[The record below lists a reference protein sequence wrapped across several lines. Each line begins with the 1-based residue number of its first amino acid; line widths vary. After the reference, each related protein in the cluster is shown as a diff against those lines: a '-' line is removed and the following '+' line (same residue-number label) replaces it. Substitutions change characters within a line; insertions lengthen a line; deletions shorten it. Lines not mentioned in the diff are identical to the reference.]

1 MLWKGSKQAQGKY
14 FLEAGALSRRI
25 TSMSQRNA
33 LLTIV
38 LIGYAAFGSSL
49 VVAQDRPLRTVD
61 SETVPA
67 GTLRA
72 EIGFDFLQD
81 VGFPVSGLRGDET
94 SVGVL
99 DLRMGVG
106 KIVEVEV
113 AGAIQNFLDVKSR
126 GTSFVPNLSLTGV
139 NSTHDTGDFTLA
151 TKVRILK
158 NDGKRPGLVFKFGF
172 IMPNSNQARGIGTNT
187 TNVFALV
194 ALEEQI
200 RKLSVFGNLGLEILQ
215 APNALFTQNDVL
227 IYGGAFKYPILRKV
241 NLLGEVNGLYS
252 SRNINDALI
261 GTQSTGQ
268 ARLGLQIG
276 VGGFTWDLAGIRGL
290 NKFDPRSG
298 FTFGI
303 SKDFRVFDYHKIE

>member
-1 MLWKGSKQAQGKY
+1 MARANFSIKILRLPAKWTTMRVLACTVACIVGCIVTS
-14 FLEAGALSRRI
+14 GAH
-25 TSMSQRNA
+25 
-33 LLTIV
+33 
-38 LIGYAAFGSSL
+38 
-49 VVAQDRPLRTVD
+49 AQDRPLRTVD
-61 SETVPA
+61 AETVPA
-67 GTLRA
+67 GTLRT

-81 VGFPVSGLRGDET
+81 VGFPLSGLRGDET
-94 SVGVL
+94 SVGVV

-113 AGAIQNFLDVKSR
+113 EGAIQNFLDVKSR

-151 TKVRILK
+151 TKIRLLR
-158 NDGKRPGLVFKFGF
+158 NEGKRPGIAFKFGF

-227 IYGGAFKYPILRKV
+227 MYGGAFRYPIVRNV
-241 NLLGEVNGLYS
+241 NLVGEVNGLYAD
-252 SRNINDALI
+252 RHINNALI

-268 ARLGLQIG
+268 ARLGLQITA
-276 VGGFTWDLAGIRGL
+276 GGFTWDLAGVRGL
-290 NKFDPRSG
+290 NKYDPSSG

-303 SKDFRVFDYHKIE
+303 SKDFRLFDFNKVE

>member
-1 MLWKGSKQAQGKY
+1 
-14 FLEAGALSRRI
+14 
-25 TSMSQRNA
+25 MSQRNTLLTLA
-33 LLTIV
+33 LLA
-38 LIGYAAFGSSL
+38 YAAFAIPL
-49 VVAQDRPLRTVD
+49 ALAQDRPLRTVD
-61 SETVPA
+61 TETVPA
-67 GTLRA
+67 GTLRT

-106 KIVEVEV
+106 KIVEVQVE
-113 AGAIQNFLDVKSR
+113 GAIQNFLDVKSR

-151 TKVRILK
+151 TKIRILK
-158 NDGKRPGLVFKFGF
+158 NDGRRPGLAFKFGF
-172 IMPNSNQARGIGTNT
+172 IMPNSNQSRGIGTNT

-200 RKLSVFGNLGLEILQ
+200 RKLTVFGNLGLEILQ

-241 NLLGEVNGLYS
+241 NVVAEVNGLYS
-252 SRNINDALI
+252 SRNINNALI

-268 ARLGLQIG
+268 ARLGLQIAA
-276 VGGFTWDLAGIRGL
+276 GGFTWDLAGIRGL
-290 NKFDPRSG
+290 NKFDARSG
-298 FTFGI
+298 FIFGI
-303 SKDFRVFDYHKIE
+303 SKDFRLFDYNKIE

>member
-1 MLWKGSKQAQGKY
+1 
-14 FLEAGALSRRI
+14 
-25 TSMSQRNA
+25 MSQRNR
-33 LLTIV
+33 LLTLALV
-38 LIGYAAFGSSL
+38 AYAAFATPWAS
-49 VVAQDRPLRTVD
+49 AQDRPLRTVD
-61 SETVPA
+61 TETVPA
-67 GTLRA
+67 GTLRT

-94 SVGVL
+94 RVGVI

-113 AGAIQNFLDVKSR
+113 EGAIQNFLDVKSR

-151 TKVRILK
+151 TKIRILK
-158 NDGKRPGLVFKFGF
+158 NDGKRPGLAFKFGF

-187 TNVFALV
+187 TNVFALI
-194 ALEEQI
+194 ALEEQL
-200 RKLSVFGNLGLEILQ
+200 RKLTVFGNLGLEILQ

-227 IYGGAFKYPILRKV
+227 IYGGAFRYPILGKV
-241 NLLGEVNGLYS
+241 NPVGEVNGLYS

-268 ARLGLQIG
+268 ARLGLQI
-276 VGGFTWDLAGIRGL
+276 VAGGFTWDLAGIRGL
-290 NKFDPRSG
+290 NKFDARSG

-303 SKDFRVFDYHKIE
+303 SKDFRLFDYNKIE

>member
-1 MLWKGSKQAQGKY
+1 MAQAN
-14 FLEAGALSRRI
+14 SSVRIRRLLAAAAV
-25 TSMSQRNA
+25 MNA
-33 LLTIV
+33 VMCFVASGL
-38 LIGYAAFGSSL
+38 G
-49 VVAQDRPLRTVD
+49 AQDRPLGTVD
-61 SETVPA
+61 TETVPA
-67 GTLRA
+67 GTLRT

-81 VGFPVSGLRGDET
+81 TGFPLSGLRGDET

-113 AGAIQNFLDVKSR
+113 EGALQNFLDVKSQ

-151 TKVRILK
+151 TKIRLLK
-158 NDGKRPGLVFKFGF
+158 NEGKRPGIAFKFGF

-187 TNVFALV
+187 SNVFALV

-200 RKLSVFGNLGLEILQ
+200 RKLDVFGNLGIEILQ
-215 APNALFTQNDVL
+215 APNGLFTQNDVL
-227 IYGGAFKYPILRKV
+227 IYGGAFKYPILRRV

-252 SRNINDALI
+252 SRSINDALI
-261 GTQSTGQ
+261 GTQSSGQ
-268 ARLGLQIG
+268 ARVGLQISA
-276 VGGFTWDLAGIRGL
+276 GGFTWDLAGVRGL
-290 NKFDPRSG
+290 NKYDPRSG

-303 SKDFRVFDYHKIE
+303 SRDFRLFDYNRVE

>member
-1 MLWKGSKQAQGKY
+1 MARQNLLIHALTLMAFVFLGSNT
-14 FLEAGALSRRI
+14 L
-25 TSMSQRNA
+25 
-33 LLTIV
+33 
-38 LIGYAAFGSSL
+38 
-49 VVAQDRPLRTVD
+49 AQDRPLRTVD
-61 SETVPA
+61 AETVPA
-67 GTLRA
+67 GTLRT

-81 VGFPVSGLRGDET
+81 VGFPLSGLRGDET
-94 SVGVL
+94 SVGVV

-113 AGAIQNFLDVKSR
+113 EGALQNFLDVKSQ

-151 TKVRILK
+151 TKIRLIK
-158 NDGKRPGLVFKFGF
+158 NEGKRPGIAFKFGF

-227 IYGGAFKYPILRKV
+227 MYGGAFKYPILRRV
-241 NLLGEVNGLYS
+241 DLVGEVNGLYS
-252 SRNINDALI
+252 SRSINDALI

-268 ARLGLQIG
+268 ARVGLQIT
-276 VGGFTWDLAGIRGL
+276 VGGFTWDLAGVRGL
-290 NKFDPRSG
+290 NKYDPRSG

-303 SKDFRVFDYHKIE
+303 SKDFRLFDFNKVE